1 MKRWKK
7 TSQTR
12 DPQIEQELL
21 RDIRA
26 LLYILAL
33 RSAGP
38 PTVDALNRLH
48 TLEESRM
55 DEVDE

>member
-1 MKRWKK
+1 MRRWKK

-26 LLYILAL
+26 LLYVLAL
-33 RSAGP
+33 QGRDGLDSFAMKRL
-38 PTVDALNRLH
+38 DAL
-48 TLEESRM
+48 EKERM
-55 DEVDE
+55 EDAPE